1 VRNFVHFNQSFVAKK
16 GAGTFLIY
24 IGLLETRVA
33 IALRSGSNK
42 ELYAI
47 KTDGLK
53 WDRVLNISI
62 HTYSSYL

>member
-1 VRNFVHFNQSFVAKK
+1 VHFNQSFVAKK
-16 GAGTFLIY
+16 GAGAFLIY

-47 KTDGLK
+47 KIN
-53 WDRVLNISI
+53 NIK
-62 HTYSSYL
+62 